1 MGRYKGI
8 STSVPSADSAT
19 AYKRKHRICVNFLKK
34 KYLHDPCI
42 KRCRHMILG
51 HVLKKEHFK
60 IDYLNPS
67 NGYTV
72 YDFHLLG

>member
-51 HVLKKEHFK
+51 HVTLQSPKTRAFK
-60 IDYLNPS
+60 DGLPEIFQWTHRP
-67 NGYTV
+67 
-72 YDFHLLG
+72 